1 MSNYPVKL
9 LLLFIWPFLLLSSC
23 GPRLSPFTQRL
34 YEDQRWSEQDL
45 ERIQFYLSE
54 DIVLTRELRG
64 GSSDIVRGEIKIV
77 DGREVE
83 QLVIRRKTPGVF
95 LFSPR
100 EERFAVAFEDGGSD
114 RFLIFGPNPRAG
126 GRFTLRASDWDR
138 RSGTVT
144 YDGRKWRVSSS
155 DAFAALMVDMKRI
168 RKQNVRSRVAGGRRI
183 E

>member
-1 MSNYPVKL
+1 MSHYLLKISLLFVGSL
-9 LLLFIWPFLLLSSC
+9 LLLTSC

-34 YEDQRWSEQDL
+34 YEDQRWTEQDL

-64 GSSDIVRGEIKIV
+64 GSSDIIRGEIKVV

-100 EERFAVAFEDGGSD
+100 EERFAIAFEDGGSD

-126 GRFTLRASDWDR
+126 GRYTLRASDWNR
-138 RSGTVT
+138 TSGTVT
-144 YDGRKWRVSSS
+144 YDGRKWRVSSA

-168 RKQNVRSRVAGGRRI
+168 RNQNVRSRVAGGRRI

>member
-1 MSNYPVKL
+1 MTDFFSKLSLVLALPVL
-9 LLLFIWPFLLLSSC
+9 LLTSC
-23 GPRLSPFTQRL
+23 GPKLSPFTQRL
-34 YEDQRWSEQDL
+34 YEDQRWSESDL

-64 GSSDIVRGEIKIV
+64 GSSDIIRGEIKIV

-100 EERFAVAFEDGGSD
+100 DERFAISFEEGGED

-126 GRFTLRASDWDR
+126 GRYTLRASDWNR

-155 DAFAALMVDMKRI
+155 DAYAALMIDMKRI
-168 RKQNVRSRVAGGRRI
+168 RNQNVRSRVAGGRRI